1 MTNQSGQLNWTKFK
15 IAKSFSFTIVLLL
28 LSSCATFKEQGISN
42 IVNETPSNT
51 ITYSFYIA
59 GGLGNA
65 SGIPNHD
72 LLKRFKQELNNA
84 SENSTLVLTGDNIS
98 PEIGNWKVDSL
109 LVKQQLELSA
119 GFKGETVFLPGNNEW
134 KSYELDKIEKVEN
147 YLKEVERKNTAVVP
161 NNGCPIDYRVIN
173 DELDLILVDSKW
185 FVSNWSRIEG
195 INSKCTDIVT
205 RRRFMEELEGYIGDG
220 QGKNIVI
227 AMHHPVFT
235 NGTYAGKTTVTDHA
249 TPLPVLG
256 TIKNAVM
263 DMGAFNPEHVNSRR
277 YNYLRIA
284 VSALAQAND
293 RITLISGH
301 EESLQL
307 LEGGGIHQIVSG
319 SLGEKSAT
327 KLGPGRITAIG
338 GSIDYQG
345 EYAYGERGFARLD
358 YFADGSSKV
367 TFITENDLNNSKT
380 FAVLP
385 AKEPVKE

>member
-1 MTNQSGQLNWTKFK
+1 MHGGNFEFK
-15 IAKSFSFTIVLLL
+15 K
-28 LSSCATFKEQGISN
+28 
-42 IVNETPSNT
+42 
-51 ITYSFYIA
+51 
-59 GGLGNA
+59 
-65 SGIPNHD
+65 PNCS
-72 LLKRFKQELNNA
+72 RQ
-84 SENSTLVLTGDNIS
+84 
-98 PEIGNWKVDSL
+98 
-109 LVKQQLELSA
+109 
-119 GFKGETVFLPGNNEW
+119 
-134 KSYELDKIEKVEN
+134 LDKIEKVEN

-173 DELDLILVDSKW
+173 DDLDLILVDSKW

-358 YFADGSSKV
+358 YFADGSSRV

-380 FAVLP
+380 FLQKNP
-385 AKEPVKE
+385 